1 MSVHTKYTDRCFVS
15 EDNKFVYLFMP
26 RNGSVSFRNC
36 GLFGSE
42 KPIQYSDSFRNK
54 IKIVIL
60 REPIERVISL
70 FLWQKRRIAYR
81 WKDDEDFII
90 PFENYLI
97 GLTKSFNELTI
108 PQCKYL
114 SRKDLTLYDIEE
126 VFTLDNYN
134 NDVKNFSTKYN
145 LDLEIGHLN
154 QSNRERFDILLQYLN
169 DEFVDKKNILLEI
182 YREDIELYNSQTKRS
197 KILLK

>member
-1 MSVHTKYTDRCFVS
+1 MSKPYVDRCFVS

-26 RNGSVSFRNC
+26 RNGSVSFRSC

-42 KPIQYSDSFRNK
+42 TPIQYSDSFRNK

-60 REPIERVISL
+60 REPIERVVSI
-70 FLWQKRRIAYR
+70 FLWQKRRVAHK
-81 WKDDEDFII
+81 WKEDEDFII

-97 GLTKSFNELTI
+97 GLTKSFSELTI

-114 SRKDLTLYDIEE
+114 SRKDLTIADIEE

-154 QSNRERFDILLQYLN
+154 QSNRERFDTLLQFINEN
-169 DEFVDKKNILLEI
+169 DDIKNNLIEI
-182 YREDIELYNSQTKRS
+182 YKEDIELYNSQTK
-197 KILLK
+197 KK